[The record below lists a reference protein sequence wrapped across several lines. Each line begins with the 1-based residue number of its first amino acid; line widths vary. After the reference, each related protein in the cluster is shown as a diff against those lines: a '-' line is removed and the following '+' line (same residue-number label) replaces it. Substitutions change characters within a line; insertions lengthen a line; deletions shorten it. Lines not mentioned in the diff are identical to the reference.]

1 MDEYIGALD
10 PPRRLN
16 AAATPDSNDGC
27 TLANPQGPPVD

>member
-16 AAATPDSNDGC
+16 AAATPIRRRLHPRQS
-27 TLANPQGPPVD
+27 QGPPVD